1 MYAVTIK
8 LASQVLSKYNLNDTS
23 AFNLISHFLTSQ
35 GFTEEKQGY
44 YVGSTKTNAVTT
56 MLAIQRLNK
65 TYEWVGQAT
74 SDIQMLRIEEVNDL
88 MPLLNTQKVKKLA
101 YA

>member
-35 GFTEEKQGY
+35 GFTEERQGY
-44 YVGSTKTNAVTT
+44 YVGSTKT
-56 MLAIQRLNK
+56 MLSIQRLNK

>member
-1 MYAVTIK
+1 
-8 LASQVLSKYNLNDTS
+8 
-23 AFNLISHFLTSQ
+23 
-35 GFTEEKQGY
+35 
-44 YVGSTKTNAVTT
+44 

>member
-35 GFTEEKQGY
+35 GFTEERQGY

-56 MLAIQRLNK
+56 MLAIQRLQLCSILFN
-65 TYEWVGQAT
+65 
-74 SDIQMLRIEEVNDL
+74 DIYFKPLRS
-88 MPLLNTQKVKKLA
+88 
-101 YA
+101 